1 VFLGTGVI
9 FVNWKSLPSR
19 LLFINVKFSI
29 KLALL
34 WQLIFASVVIELC
47 FLAFVRLPLVLSAA
61 IDGHASIVQAEPA
74 CCSTCSEVVVIFRNV
89 KALKSIAYKWAY
101 Y

>member
-1 VFLGTGVI
+1 MFLGTGVI

-34 WQLIFASVVIELC
+34 WQLIFASLVIELC

-74 CCSTCSEVVVIFRNV
+74 CCSTCSEVVVIIQECKGIEINC
-89 KALKSIAYKWAY
+89 L
-101 Y
+101 